1 MNMQDQEK
9 PKATAADVTIANQ
22 ARTWRRAEKHA
33 IGEKT
38 DQAKKVQYH
47 ELQKLRQAVD
57 TLGGR

>member
-1 MNMQDQEK
+1 MKEQETN
-9 PKATAADVTIANQ
+9 KATPDAKIASQ
-22 ARTWRRAEKHA
+22 ARTWRRAEKRA

-38 DQAKKVQYH
+38 EQAKKAQYH